1 MSVAH
6 DTAVESHTGTAGSA
20 SQASFDISI
29 TPSVSVAGIL
39 VFTFVN
45 ANADNATSVKINP
58 AGANVDVPVVTGGR
72 AVDTATEAGDCKA
85 WFLGSGL
92 PAGGSAWTVRVN
104 RTNNAN
110 VMYAV
115 VITVT
120 ASGNTEV
127 FDVVLKQENQA
138 LNTTAATHGEE
149 GIHNGSN
156 VTAVRYAGINSG
168 LTTHPAAG
176 ANSTELASI
185 EFTTLR
191 SVTVV
196 RETTAGTGSRY
207 VGFNAATDDVAA
219 VYLCV
224 REVVSETPDIT
235 FDCLISPMTPDA
247 DGTLLTSQIL
257 RAANVGAGDQNAAA
271 NGFTLTGASGTPPNA
286 NITKESLQT
295 NQGPIN
301 AIRIVNQ
308 GIISASAPFKTI
320 GVNHA
325 FNSMYFEQDLSQFA
339 KRICT
344 VAGVVYVDFPDQGG
358 SGSLWDLY
366 GFFGSISGEFAMM
379 QFATGSGSGQ
389 GYGFEIETNPGGV
402 TTHSSTIT
410 VTTGALYW
418 FSFTC
423 NYTSGTASLYIYN
436 YPAMTLVGSVTKA
449 QTTGEDIGHTRA
461 GNGEV
466 AVATGT
472 HKSYF
477 WAGLDWTSAVSPLKF
492 TVAGKSIPPMFHR
505 SPRSFRRSF

>member
-1 MSVAH
+1 MAVAH

-29 TPSVSVAGIL
+29 TPSASVAGIL

-72 AVDTATEAGDCKA
+72 AVDTATEPGDCKA

-156 VTAVRYAGINSG
+156 VTAVRYAAVNSG
-168 LTTHPAAG
+168 LTTHPPAG

-235 FDCLISPMTPDA
+235 FDCLLSPMTPET
-247 DGTLLTSQIL
+247 DGTTLLTSQIL
-257 RAANVGAGDQNAAA
+257 RGGNCGAGDQNGAS
-271 NGFTLTGASGTPPNA
+271 NGFTLTGASGT
-286 NITKESLQT
+286 NIVKAALQT

-308 GIISASAPFKTI
+308 GVMSASAPFKTV
-320 GVNHA
+320 GLDHA
-325 FNSMYFEQDLSQFA
+325 SNSMYFEQVISQFA

-344 VAGVVYVDFPDQGG
+344 VAGVIYIDFPDQAG
-358 SGSLWDLY
+358 SGNLWDIY
-366 GFFGSISGEFAMM
+366 GFFGAITGEFAMM
-379 QFATGSGSGQ
+379 QFTTGSGRASATGSRSRQIPVGPQFTAARSRFPRRPERSTGS
-389 GYGFEIETNPGGV
+389 
-402 TTHSSTIT
+402 
-410 VTTGALYW
+410 
-418 FSFTC
+418 
-423 NYTSGTASLYIYN
+423 
-436 YPAMTLVGSVTKA
+436 
-449 QTTGEDIGHTRA
+449 
-461 GNGEV
+461 
-466 AVATGT
+466 
-472 HKSYF
+472 
-477 WAGLDWTSAVSPLKF
+477 
-492 TVAGKSIPPMFHR
+492 R
-505 SPRSFRRSF
+505 SPATTPAARPRSISTTTRR